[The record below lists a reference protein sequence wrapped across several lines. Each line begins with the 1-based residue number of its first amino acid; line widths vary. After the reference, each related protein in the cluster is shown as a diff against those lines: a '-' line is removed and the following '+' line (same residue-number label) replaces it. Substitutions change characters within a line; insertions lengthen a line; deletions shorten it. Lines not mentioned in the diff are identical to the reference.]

1 MVRDDGSMPRRLVLC
16 VVGLVAG
23 LAAWSIAIDNAAYSF
38 AGRSW
43 VGVVALVGAGWALIA
58 AAALLSRRPNR
69 GVLALVLAAA
79 GLAWFAGEW
88 DAPTVGSSL
97 LFTAGL
103 VVAGLCPPL
112 VVWVM
117 LGYPSGRLA
126 SWVERLV
133 VVAAV
138 VAGVVGVG
146 LLPSLYFDP
155 SAGGCDRLRG
165 EPAGDP

>member
-1 MVRDDGSMPRRLVLC
+1 MVRDDGWVLRRLVLC
-16 VVGLVAG
+16 GSGSSPVWP
-23 LAAWSIAIDNAAYSF
+23 AWSIASDNVAVP
-38 AGRSW
+38 RSPD
-43 VGVVALVGAGWALIA
+43 VRGPVCLRSSAGWALIA
-58 AAALLSRRPNR
+58 AAVLISRRPNR
-69 GVLALVLAAA
+69 GVLALVTAAA

-88 DAPTVGSSL
+88 DAPRVGASL

-126 SWVERLV
+126 SWVERAV

-146 LLPSLYFDP
+146 LAAVGVLRPVRGWVRS
-155 SAGGCDRLRG
+155 LRG